1 MAGLR
6 VSKNIILPRVDK
18 IQDPEIKRVIQQI
31 LKVIQE
37 TNANN
42 YSDLVN
48 HEERITTLEP

>member
-6 VSKNIILPRVDK
+6 VSKNIILPRVDG
-18 IQDPEIKRVIQQI
+18 IRDPEIKRVIQQI

-42 YSDLVN
+42 NSDLV
-48 HEERITTLEP
+48 HLEERITKLES

>member
-1 MAGLR
+1 MGLR
-6 VSKNIILPRVDK
+6 VSKNLILPRVDR
-18 IQDPEIKRVIQQI
+18 IQDPEVKKVIQEL

-42 YSDLVN
+42 CSDLAN